1 MFAEDDIHPIA
12 EEISRNC
19 ASFIRKCKFVCFKN
33 LVSFNALLEHE
44 LTHELESHQTS
55 NLNDVHINME
65 QKQLTTPDCMN
76 NISLQ
81 PHVLGKMQEVQ
92 LNGSG

>member
-1 MFAEDDIHPIA
+1 M
-12 EEISRNC
+12 
-19 ASFIRKCKFVCFKN
+19 CFKN
-33 LVSFNALLEHE
+33 LVSFYALLEHE
-44 LTHELESHQTS
+44 LTHEPESQQTS

-81 PHVLGKMQEVQ
+81 PHVLGKMKEIQ